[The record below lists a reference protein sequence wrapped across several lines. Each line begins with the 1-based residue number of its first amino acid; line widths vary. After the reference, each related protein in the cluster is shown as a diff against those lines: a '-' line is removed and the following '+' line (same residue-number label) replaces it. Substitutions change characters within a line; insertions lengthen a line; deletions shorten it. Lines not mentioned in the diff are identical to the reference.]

1 MKITCQ
7 SCGKRY
13 DYDESELCP
22 RCGAYNPVDKQE
34 TAAQL
39 IQELEESHQWH
50 ERSGQD
56 CDGRDEEELA
66 RRKEQQ
72 KARREELRARQEELR
87 ARRERLKERRNW
99 EKSIQEAAA
108 QEGVY
113 QEEEPSSPP
122 PKKKKGKGCLAW
134 LVVLFV
140 LVVGMDFL
148 DDLAGQ
154 MAYDWGLKA
163 LPPAVSEVDYRMEF
177 LTRQGRVVTPR
188 RWGRLSKQG
197 ELWQKLTALED
208 AFQDPPLSQGELCYV
223 DLDISLRDGD
233 DLWELRP
240 YLERM
245 DQNGYLT
252 ALQDVN
258 LCARLQE
265 AFPGDPEVLS
275 YYSSVW
281 DSGSYRIW
289 FLLPEGTGELWLNLP
304 EYEDESTQLVESVWR
319 LALPEEEAM
328 ILE

>member
-56 CDGRDEEELA
+56 CDGRDEEEPA

-72 KARREELRARQEELR
+72 KA
-87 ARRERLKERRNW
+87 
-99 EKSIQEAAA
+99 
-108 QEGVY
+108 
-113 QEEEPSSPP
+113 
-122 PKKKKGKGCLAW
+122 
-134 LVVLFV
+134 
-140 LVVGMDFL
+140 
-148 DDLAGQ
+148 
-154 MAYDWGLKA
+154 
-163 LPPAVSEVDYRMEF
+163 
-177 LTRQGRVVTPR
+177 R

-252 ALQDVN
+252 ALQDVD